1 MKHLSLKLLSEI
13 VVSRRKAL
21 KLTQAA
27 LAEKS
32 GINRSLL
39 SRLESNDY
47 NPSVDQLIS
56 LSEILDFHLSDVI
69 VEDETAP
76 VLIDHKK
83 IAVAGTGYVGLSLA
97 ILLSQHHDVTAVDII
112 PEKVEKINS
121 WKSYHYRGSDQ
132 LRPQD
137 KFF

>member
-39 SRLESNDY
+39 SRLESNGY

-56 LSEILDFHLSDVI
+56 LSEILGFHLSDVI
-69 VEDETAP
+69 VEDEAAP
-76 VLIDHKK
+76 VLVDRKK
-83 IAVAGTGYVGLSLA
+83 IAVAGTGYVGLLQSV
-97 ILLSQHHDVTAVDII
+97 LSYIICCSTATTMKN
-112 PEKVEKINS
+112 PS
-121 WKSYHYRGSDQ
+121 SPRRSSS
-132 LRPQD
+132 
-137 KFF
+137 